1 MSKLQALFDHPFIE
15 AVLTKGVAV
24 QRLLGDRSPAKV
36 IPEYAREPDEHE
48 YFLMSVGTSMAE
60 LLSLCRQL
68 DQIPTLLANHRQT
81 PAMDKADITRHSAIV
96 YHLENYII
104 RTQGVLDRT
113 LKLIDA
119 VFHLTNHPK
128 HCRYEVVSR
137 NVKVSVS
144 DVREP
149 LKKLKNLLEKYGSI
163 RNEIIHHHEMKEDA
177 LRRLEMYF
185 IWERLRKTVP
195 KNDLRDMRDFVQDEL
210 CEIRQFKRKELVGFN
225 DEMAA
230 SLSLIFDNLESYFS
244 REERTLQLR
253 LGKEIA

>member
-1 MSKLQALFDHPFIE
+1 MSKLQGLFDHPFVE
-15 AVLTKGVAV
+15 VVLTKGVAA
-24 QRLLGDRSPAKV
+24 QRLLGDRSPSKV

-48 YFLMSVGTSMAE
+48 YFLMRVGACMAE

-68 DQIPTLLANHRQT
+68 DQIPILLTNHRQT

-113 LKLIDA
+113 LKLVDA
-119 VFHLTNHPK
+119 VFHLTNDPK

-137 NVKVSVS
+137 NVKVSIS

-149 LKKLKNLLEKYGSI
+149 LKKLKNLLEKYSSI
-163 RNEIIHHHEMKEDA
+163 RNEIIHHHEVKEDA

-185 IWERLRKTVP
+185 IWERLRRTAP
-195 KNDLRDMRDFVQDEL
+195 EKNLRDMKDFIQDEL
-210 CEIRQFKRKELVGFN
+210 CEARWFRRKELVGFN

-230 SLSLIFDNLESYFS
+230 SLSLIFDNLEPYFS

-253 LGKEIA
+253 LAKGIV